1 MHQAMSGVLHLTRP
15 SARGDL
21 AYVTLGGEVEAT
33 VLVQRFP
40 AGEGEGLVGA
50 FLDGDSLAH
59 LDERYTVVDQS
70 GACVFYVE
78 RYRAAT
84 APAFTVFDPDGRPLA
99 VYLSDEGIVRD
110 AASAPVGTFNDH
122 ELAERDGTVLAR
134 CARTP
139 LFVQWLVD
147 DEWTLGVGNEPKFL
161 DRRAVVAFP
170 LVCRLLWS
178 KNVPRERTK
187 ADLAP

>member
-1 MHQAMSGVLHLTRP
+1 MSGVLHLTRP
-15 SARGDL
+15 SAGGDL
-21 AYVTLGGEVEAT
+21 AYVAPGGELEAT
-33 VLVQRFP
+33 VLVQQFP
-40 AGEGEGLVGA
+40 TGQGEGLVGA
-50 FLDGDSLAH
+50 LLDGDSLAH
-59 LDERYTVVDQS
+59 LNERYTVVDQS

-78 RYRAAT
+78 RYRAAS
-84 APAFTVFDPDGRPLA
+84 AAAFTVFDPDGQPLA
-99 VYLSDEGIVRD
+99 VYLSDELIVRD
-110 AASAPVGTFNDH
+110 GTSAPVATFNDH
-122 ELAERDGTVLAR
+122 ELVERDGTVLAR
-134 CARTP
+134 CARMP

-147 DEWTLGVGNEPKFL
+147 DEWTLGVGKEPKAL

>member
-1 MHQAMSGVLHLTRP
+1 MHQAMSGVLHLTRL

-21 AYVTLGGEVEAT
+21 SYVTPGGELEAT

-40 AGEGEGLVGA
+40 AGEGEGLVDA
-50 FLDGDSLAH
+50 VLDGDSLAH
-59 LDERYTVVDQS
+59 LNERYTVVDQS

-78 RYRAAT
+78 RYRAAS
-84 APAFTVFDPDGRPLA
+84 APAFTVLDPDGQPLA
-99 VYLSDEGIVRD
+99 VYLSDERIVRD
-110 AASAPVGTFNDH
+110 AASAPVATFNDH

-134 CARTP
+134 CAHTP
-139 LFVQWLVD
+139 VFVQWLVD
-147 DEWTLGVGNEPKFL
+147 EEWTLGVGNEPKLL
-161 DRRAVVAFP
+161 DRRVVVAFP

-178 KNVPRERTK
+178 RNVPRERTK